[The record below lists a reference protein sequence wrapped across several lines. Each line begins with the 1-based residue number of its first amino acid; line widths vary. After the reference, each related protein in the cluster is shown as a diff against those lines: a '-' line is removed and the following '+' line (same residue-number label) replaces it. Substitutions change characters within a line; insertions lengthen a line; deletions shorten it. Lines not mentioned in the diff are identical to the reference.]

1 MNKDILIVSPIP
13 SHPQFQG
20 NSARIYRL
28 NQMFKL
34 LGYRVHFVYFGM
46 EGLNETQRLEMESDW
61 DTFHFV
67 KPEGPAAEPS
77 FVDYFDIDDWYDEK
91 VSELVE
97 DLCGRYKF
105 DICLVNYVWFS
116 KGLDVVPETT
126 YKIIDTHDVFGDRH
140 IVAAEAGLEP
150 VWFYTTKALE
160 ALGLER
166 ADLILA
172 IQSEEA
178 KYFEG
183 LVETPISTVGYLVPP
198 VVLVE
203 EPHETSAKI
212 NIGYIGSGNPFNVTS
227 ILALHDFVSQY
238 PCLLEKFEFSIA
250 GTICSALKSKVPN
263 FNLVGLVDELDDFY
277 RVIDVVVNPMIGG
290 TGLKIKSL
298 EALSYGK
305 PLIATKDAM
314 VGIST
319 TSDFQKFESVEL
331 LVSALRTFDNT
342 AKEQL
347 AIDSVNVF
355 QAYNAQQIATFKKL
369 FGNVE

>member
-1 MNKDILIVSPIP
+1 
-13 SHPQFQG
+13 
-20 NSARIYRL
+20 
-28 NQMFKL
+28 
-34 LGYRVHFVYFGM
+34 
-46 EGLNETQRLEMESDW
+46 
-61 DTFHFV
+61 
-67 KPEGPAAEPS
+67 
-77 FVDYFDIDDWYDEK
+77 
-91 VSELVE
+91 
-97 DLCGRYKF
+97 
-105 DICLVNYVWFS
+105 
-116 KGLDVVPETT
+116 
-126 YKIIDTHDVFGDRH
+126 
-140 IVAAEAGLEP
+140 
-150 VWFYTTKALE
+150 
-160 ALGLER
+160 LER